1 MGTYTASIVWNRGD
15 QPFVDGKYRRTHLWR
30 FDGGAEVA
38 GSAAPA
44 YVRPPLSDESAID
57 PEEALVAAASS
68 CHMLYFLDFARRAGF
83 CIDSYED
90 DARAT
95 VERGIDGRSAVTGI
109 VLRPRIAFC
118 GQKLPRMEE
127 LDALH
132 EKAHDACI
140 IANSLKCEVR
150 IEPYAAIISAVGNT
164 ATNS

>member
-1 MGTYTASIVWNRGD
+1 MGTYTANIVWNRGN

-68 CHMLYFLDFARRAGF
+68 CHMLYFLDVARRGGF
-83 CIDSYED
+83 RIDSYED
-90 DARAT
+90 SAEAT
-95 VERGIDGRSAVTGI
+95 VERGADGRSAVTSVI
-109 VLRPRIAFC
+109 LRPWIVFS
-118 GQKLPRMEE
+118 GDPQPTPEE

-132 EKAHDACI
+132 CKAHDACI

-150 IEPYAAIISAVGNT
+150 IEAAG
-164 ATNS
+164 